1 MTERKSRGHDY
12 RGEIVFAF
20 SLAGAGYLA
29 WLLRDVLVL
38 LTVSALCAVVLRPLV
53 RMVGHVRIGRW
64 KPFHG
69 KAILVLLLAVTGGL
83 TAFGFLAFPP
93 VIHDL
98 EQLSDTAPSKI
109 PELIGKIHS
118 APILDRLDAGE
129 MMAKA
134 QGFAS
139 QAATYTLHSM
149 KSLASKLID
158 LITGF
163 VLTLYFILE
172 GDYAYAWFLSFFPPQ
187 RRKRLDETLRRASV
201 RMGRWLFGQLS
212 LMAIFA
218 ATSTIVFLCLH
229 LRYAYALGLLTGML
243 NIIPVLGDVVSLC
256 LALLVAA
263 LGSWERVLGVA
274 IFFAI
279 YLQFSNSYLVP
290 RIMRS
295 RVDLPSLAIF
305 VALLIGFS
313 LEGVA
318 GALVAIPMAVLV
330 AVLIEEYLVRK
341 DELPEPE
348 TKSGA

>member
-1 MTERKSRGHDY
+1 MTERKRLEHDY

-20 SLAGAGYLA
+20 TLAAAGYLA

-38 LTVSALCAVVLRPLV
+38 LTVSALCAVVLKPLV

-69 KAILVLLLAVTGGL
+69 KAILVLLLAVAGGL

-98 EQLSDTAPSKI
+98 EQLSSQAPTRI
-109 PELIGKIHS
+109 PELLGKIHS
-118 APILDRLDAGE
+118 VPFLDRLDAGQ
-129 MMAKA
+129 MMAKV

-139 QAATYTLHSM
+139 QAAAYSLHSM
-149 KSLASKLID
+149 RSLAGKLVD
-158 LITGF
+158 LTTGF

-172 GDYAYAWFLSFFPPQ
+172 GDYAYVWVLSFFPPE
-187 RRKRLDETLRRASV
+187 RRKRLDETLQRAGV

-218 ATSTIVFLCLH
+218 IASTIVFLCLRV
-229 LRYAYALGLLTGML
+229 RYAYALGLLTGML
-243 NIIPVLGDVVSLC
+243 NIIPVLGDVVSLS
-256 LALLVAA
+256 LALIVAA
-263 LGSWERVLGVA
+263 LDSWGRVLGVA
-274 IFFAI
+274 IFFAV
-279 YLQFSNSYLVP
+279 YLQIENSYLIP

-295 RVDLPSLAIF
+295 RVDLPSLAIL

-330 AVLIEEYLVRK
+330 AVLLEEYLVHR
-341 DELPEPE
+341 DPEE
-348 TKSGA
+348 QQVSKSAS